1 MQLLPELVIRKIIAY
16 LDFYDIVN
24 IRLSCSI
31 FYKYSH
37 CKEFYQGVNISP
49 INLSNRSIPSFAS
62 LMSNGGRFLKLNL
75 QNVHSMKSILPYIH
89 NAANVSINVEQL
101 QLVTENCQDLSR
113 IEIQLH
119 ADNYLDKVTSF
130 SCLEK
135 LGCLNELHIKGICGK
150 HISCSNTW
158 NVIRSAKTISTICFE
173 NMILEDRNKNPK
185 YKDRYMEAFNSMH
198 HIRIWKFINTKIHR
212 DNLFELPTSVASLT
226 IKCRSFNKFY
236 FSQLDN
242 VYFINPAHI
251 QPNLKV
257 VELSDLN
264 LRDVFKRNGLLFSN
278 VEIIKLKGT
287 INNEF
292 FLQKFI
298 PCCKFT
304 LKEVTLDGI
313 FVSESLIDGL
323 LAKCNSLQKL
333 TLRNISGVTKL
344 FLETLKTRPSLSVL
358 IENLFENKIK
368 CTCYYRV
375 HGIDE
380 F

>member
-1 MQLLPELVIRKIIAY
+1 M
-16 LDFYDIVN
+16 
-24 IRLSCSI
+24 RLSCST
-31 FYKYSH
+31 FYKHSH

-49 INLSNRSIPSFAS
+49 INLSNRSVQSFAS

-75 QNVHSMKSILPYIH
+75 QNVQSMKSILPYIRD
-89 NAANVSINVEQL
+89 AANISINVEQL
-101 QLVTENCQDLSR
+101 KIVTENCQDLNR

-119 ADNYLDKVTSF
+119 ADSYLDKGTSF
-130 SCLEK
+130 SCLEN
-135 LGCLNELHIKGICGK
+135 LGRLNELHIKGIYGK
-150 HISCSNTW
+150 HISCSNTL
-158 NVIRSAKTISTICFE
+158 NVIRYAKTISAVCFE

-185 YKDRYMEAFNSMH
+185 YKERYMKAFNSMQ

-278 VEIIKLKGT
+278 VEIIKLKDT

-304 LKEVTLDGI
+304 LKEVTMDGI
-313 FVSESLIDGL
+313 FISELLIDGL
-323 LAKCNSLQKL
+323 ITKCNSLQKL
-333 TLRNISGVTKL
+333 TLRNVSGVTKL
-344 FLETLKTRPSLSVL
+344 FLETLKAKSSLSVL

-368 CTCYYRV
+368 CMCYYRA
-375 HGIDE
+375 HGIEE